1 MRIRI
6 IGKQVDTNN
15 NIMDKIEL
23 TTDVNLHLEGDVLIF
38 DYLENNNNDI
48 IKTRLR
54 ATSKKLIMTKICSLS
69 STLEFEKDK
78 KYTSIYSTV
87 YGDLNMEILTE
98 SYDFIKT
105 EDGFHKINLTYKI
118 KLGESSPYVNILSI
132 ETFA

>member
-15 NIMDKIEL
+15 NVMDKIEL
-23 TTDVNLHLEGDVLIF
+23 TTDVKLHSENGVLIF
-38 DYLENNNNDI
+38 DYLENNSNDI

-78 KYTSIYSTV
+78 NYTSVYSTV
-87 YGDLNMEILTE
+87 YGDLNMEIFTE
-98 SYDFIKT
+98 SYSFKET
-105 EDGFHKINLTYKI
+105 KDGFHKIDLSYKI
-118 KLGESSPYVNILSI
+118 KLGDSSPYVNILSI